1 MYDLSMQK
9 FCSENYIN
17 KLDKDFRDL
26 VDTHG
31 SAREFFH
38 RIQKDY
44 PYVDKA
50 RVNILVWMLSK
61 PGVLPNG
68 DATAD
73 EFLHKCLTLSRDHLK
88 KMLPGKFLEY
98 FAFCL
103 AMDGLTHGRAR
114 EELLPGV
121 RDSACRECH
130 TKKPNEY
137 ASLLLSIFSD
147 KPEDKIKAAF
157 KNARKIAKKHNESAK
172 FYKQLAE
179 YLDNADNPF
188 IEQIK
193 IK

>member
-1 MYDLSMQK
+1 MYDISMQK
-9 FCSENYIN
+9 FCSENYIS
-17 KLDKDFRDL
+17 KLDKNFRDL

-31 SAREFFH
+31 SAREFF
-38 RIQKDY
+38 RRMQKEY

-61 PGVLPNG
+61 PGVLPKG
-68 DATAD
+68 DVTAD

-137 ASLLLSIFSD
+137 AALLLSIFSD

-172 FYKQLAE
+172 FYRSASLLHNKRSVA
-179 YLDNADNPF
+179 
-188 IEQIK
+188 
-193 IK
+193 

>member
-1 MYDLSMQK
+1 
-9 FCSENYIN
+9 
-17 KLDKDFRDL
+17 
-26 VDTHG
+26 
-31 SAREFFH
+31 
-38 RIQKDY
+38 
-44 PYVDKA
+44 
-50 RVNILVWMLSK
+50 MLSK

-73 EFLHKCLTLSRDHLK
+73 EFLHKCLTLNRDHLK

-137 ASLLLSIFSD
+137 AALLLSIFSD

-157 KNARKIAKKHNESAK
+157 KNARKTVETAAAVPLESIVLETDCP
-172 FYKQLAE
+172 YLAPE
-179 YLDNADNPF
+179 PMRGKENHSGLIRFVAEKLGEVRGLTAQEILRITEANARRLF
-188 IEQIK
+188 FERG
-193 IK
+193 

>member
-1 MYDLSMQK
+1 
-9 FCSENYIN
+9 
-17 KLDKDFRDL
+17 
-26 VDTHG
+26 
-31 SAREFFH
+31 
-38 RIQKDY
+38 
-44 PYVDKA
+44 
-50 RVNILVWMLSK
+50 MLSK
-61 PGVLPNG
+61 PGVLPKG

-73 EFLHKCLTLSRDHLK
+73 EFLHKCLTLNRDHLK

-121 RDSACRECH
+121 RDSACRECN

>member
-1 MYDLSMQK
+1 MYDISMQK

-17 KLDKDFRDL
+17 KLDKNFRDL
-26 VDTHG
+26 VDTYG
-31 SAREFFH
+31 SAREFFN

-61 PGVLPNG
+61 PGVLPKG
-68 DATAD
+68 DVTAD

-103 AMDGLTHGRAR
+103 MMVGLTHGRAR

>member
-1 MYDLSMQK
+1 MYDVSMQK

-17 KLDKDFRDL
+17 KLDKNFRDL
-26 VDTHG
+26 VDTYG
-31 SAREFFH
+31 SAREFFN

-50 RVNILVWMLSK
+50 RVNILVWMLTK
-61 PGVLPNG
+61 PGVLPKG
-68 DATAD
+68 DVTAD
-73 EFLHKCLTLSRDHLK
+73 QFLHRCLTLSKPHITK
-88 KMLPGKFLEY
+88 ALPENFLEY

-103 AMDGLTHGRAR
+103 AMDSLIHGRAR

-137 ASLLLSIFSD
+137 ASLLLAIFSE

-157 KNARKIAKKHNESAK
+157 KHARKIAKKHNETSK

-179 YLDNADNPF
+179 YLDNVDNPF

>member
-1 MYDLSMQK
+1 
-9 FCSENYIN
+9 
-17 KLDKDFRDL
+17 
-26 VDTHG
+26 
-31 SAREFFH
+31 
-38 RIQKDY
+38 
-44 PYVDKA
+44 
-50 RVNILVWMLSK
+50 
-61 PGVLPNG
+61 
-68 DATAD
+68 
-73 EFLHKCLTLSRDHLK
+73 
-88 KMLPGKFLEY
+88 MLPEKFLEH

-103 AMDGLTHGRAR
+103 MVVGLSHGYER
-114 EELLPGV
+114 EELLSGV
-121 RDSACRECH
+121 RAAACQTRG

-137 ASLLLSIFSD
+137 AALLLSVFSD

>member
-1 MYDLSMQK
+1 MYDVSMQK

-17 KLDKDFRDL
+17 KLDKNFRDL
-26 VDTHG
+26 VDTYG
-31 SAREFFH
+31 SAREFFN

-44 PYVDKA
+44 PYADKA

-61 PGVLPNG
+61 PGVLPKG
-68 DATAD
+68 DVTAD